1 MLFLSPPPS
10 PIKPQEADYSMKQ
23 KITELT
29 RISVFLILFVANC
42 CDAKAPTSTPLGS
55 TQKQDSSQLDTAT
68 LFGNWS
74 RDPHSC
80 KRPELSFAANRL
92 TIQIDAD
99 GEPIKFTYTPISYSR
114 SDKTITAR
122 LGKQHPYGHTQ
133 SKDSISFEIIDQD
146 SLKIESTKFE
156 PIKFTRC
163 QKGMKK

>member
-1 MLFLSPPPS
+1 
-10 PIKPQEADYSMKQ
+10 MKQ
-23 KITELT
+23 NMTKITGLCVT
-29 RISVFLILFVANC
+29 FILFAATFC
-42 CDAKAPTSTPLGS
+42 AAKAPTNTSPGS
-55 TQKQDSSQLDTAT
+55 TQKQDSSQSDTAT